1 MSEKRAMP
9 GQLRI
14 GRIFYL
20 NLYPIF
26 HGLDETV
33 RDGRYVYLD
42 GHPALV
48 NKELRGGGVD
58 ASPSSSIVYL
68 KNPEDFSLIEGH
80 SISADGPIRSIYLF
94 SRYPIEE
101 LGGRLIGVTN
111 QTETSAALLRI
122 ILKKFHSV
130 DCEIRVTALTAVKAL
145 DKIGQ
150 KLDKGGRAL
159 DKGGAGKLGAY
170 LAIGDDAMRAWKK
183 LGEEQSPGSPGGQ
196 GAFPLLVYDLGGIW
210 RDNTGLPFVFA
221 LWIARKDRVAEKM
234 RAFEQF
240 RRDLDRAKD
249 YALSHFED
257 AARQQPVREL
267 SRKEVIEYWGGI
279 TYGLGP
285 SEKKGL
291 RLFGKYA
298 RELGLL

>member
-1 MSEKRAMP
+1 MSEERAMH

-150 KLDKGGRAL
+150 KLDKGG
-159 DKGGAGKLGAY
+159 AGKLGAY

-183 LGEEQSPGSPGGQ
+183 LWEEQSPGSPGGQ
-196 GAFPLLVYDLGGIW
+196 GAFPLLVYDLGVIW